1 MGDYDSPKRR
11 QDHSAMTDMEP
22 RRGSGYRWWLT
33 PVVIGLVITAVVL
46 LLGDFRPIVE
56 RFYSVF

>member
-1 MGDYDSPKRR
+1 MGDSELG
-11 QDHSAMTDMEP
+11 Q
-22 RRGSGYRWWLT
+22 RGAYRWWLV
-33 PVVIGLVITAVVL
+33 PVIVGVVLTAGVL

>member
-1 MGDYDSPKRR
+1 MPIHDARLGLRYHGCMDDPKQVLANTR
-11 QDHSAMTDMEP
+11 
-22 RRGSGYRWWLT
+22 RWWLM
-33 PVVIGLVITAVVL
+33 PVVIGLVLTGALI